1 MAKFW
6 TVEQAQLNAELLA
19 KEFSNRQILIFGFGG
34 PLLNAPIGVEYENR
48 SFKPAIRYRKIG
60 LGISEWQRLYQ
71 IEPASEEEVINGT
84 DDQKMVTPALLT
96 QKLNQFSTELLGI
109 PKQAPNSDS
118 NLIVLSLTAIDLL
131 SSFKVVLPPEINS
144 SIASIKIKD
153 HIENASLTQIEGGEI
168 GQIINLKRSSINSL
182 NLLSSD
188 FLKLSASIKLEDN
201 QLLDNITLQKID
213 PTIWVEL
220 ARKQF
225 TE

>member
-1 MAKFW
+1 MAEFW

-19 KEFSNRQILIFGFGG
+19 KEFSNRQILIFGFGE
-34 PLLNAPIGVEYENR
+34 PLLNVPIGVEYEDRN
-48 SFKPAIRYRKIG
+48 FKPAIRYRKIG
-60 LGISEWQRLYQ
+60 LGISEWQRLFL
-71 IEPASEEEVINGT
+71 IEPANQEDVLSGIN
-84 DDQKMVTPALLT
+84 DKKMVTPALLT
-96 QKLNQFSTELLGI
+96 QKLNQFSAELLGI
-109 PKQAPNSDS
+109 PKKAPNSDS
-118 NLIVLSLTAIDLL
+118 NLIVLGLTPIDLL
-131 SSFKVVLPPEINS
+131 STFKVVLPNEINS
-144 SIASIKIKD
+144 AIASIKIKD
-153 HIENASLTQIEGGEI
+153 HFENDSLTQIEGGEI

-188 FLKLSASIKLEDN
+188 FLKLSSSIKLEDN

>member
-1 MAKFW
+1 MAEFW

-19 KEFSNRQILIFGFGG
+19 KEFSNRQILIFGFGE
-34 PLLNAPIGVEYENR
+34 PLLNVPIGVEYENR

-131 SSFKVVLPPEINS
+131 SSFKLILPTKINS

-153 HIENASLTQIEGGEI
+153 HMENASLTQIEGGEI

-201 QLLDNITLQKID
+201 QLLDNITLQKIE

-220 ARKQF
+220 ARKKF